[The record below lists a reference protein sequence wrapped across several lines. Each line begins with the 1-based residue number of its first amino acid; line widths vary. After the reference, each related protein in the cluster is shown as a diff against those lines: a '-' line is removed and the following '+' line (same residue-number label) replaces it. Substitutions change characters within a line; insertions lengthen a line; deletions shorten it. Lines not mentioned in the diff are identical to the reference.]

1 MNSEFSGG
9 KTGALMDAER
19 VLFLKPFTEPQTD
32 SGAIKR
38 QTKTEQKRKER
49 NKLLKVKNIQ

>member
-38 QTKTEQKRKER
+38 QTKTEQKGKKEI
-49 NKLLKVKNIQ
+49 NS